1 MPAVAAVAG
10 GEQAMAGSQWEVR
23 THLARRVSGSMAVW
37 TGSGHPGS
45 SRRSFLVVAAAA
57 VGVAVLWSR
66 ALVGNHGEVVAVVVV
81 VAAVVVVV
89 VVGVC
94 GVKVQMRL
102 CQLARRGGRW
112 MLGEE
117 KEKEEEE
124 GRRRRRRGGG
134 GKGMGV
140 EEMHNS

>member
-1 MPAVAAVAG
+1 MPAVAAVAVVG
-10 GEQAMAGSQWEVR
+10 GERAMAGSQWEVR

-66 ALVGNHGEVVAVVVV
+66 ALVGNHGEVVVVVFVAVVVI
-81 VAAVVVVV
+81 AAVAVV

-117 KEKEEEE
+117 KEKKEEE
-124 GRRRRRRGGG
+124 GRRRKRDR
-134 GKGMGV
+134 
-140 EEMHNS
+140 S